1 MSKFEGIP
9 KMGKNRTPSLGSTVL
24 KILAVGI
31 AGSAALIGG
40 AKKLGDKIEKKK

>member
-1 MSKFEGIP
+1 MSKIEGIP
-9 KMGKNRTPSLGSTVL
+9 KMGKNRTQGLGSVVL

-40 AKKLGDKIEKKK
+40 AKKIGDKIEKKK